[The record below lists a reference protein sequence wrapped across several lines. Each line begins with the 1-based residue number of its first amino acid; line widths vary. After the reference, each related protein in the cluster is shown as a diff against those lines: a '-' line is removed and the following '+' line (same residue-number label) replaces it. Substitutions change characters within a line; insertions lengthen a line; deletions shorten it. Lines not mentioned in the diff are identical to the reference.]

1 MRNNVCKRNCGNSVE
16 EDFEGREVGGRI
28 CGTLLQGSEE
38 HTREGHGMKLGECL
52 LDLVGRKPVG
62 SWERASLSR
71 AGQVETRCS
80 DLGVN

>member
-1 MRNNVCKRNCGNSVE
+1 MCVKGTVAIVWRKNLR
-16 EDFEGREVGGRI
+16 EGRLEGEPLGQ
-28 CGTLLQGSEE
+28 LQSSEE
-38 HTREGHGMKLGECL
+38 NSREGHGMKLGECL

-80 DLGVN
+80 DLGVKWR